1 MKKIALLGVT
11 ALLCLW
17 IKAQSTIKPLNIGD
31 TLPDINLSNLFNYS
45 KKTAKIS
52 SFKGK
57 LLILDFWATWCG
69 SCIKKLPELERLQSR
84 FEDKVTILLV
94 DSDTLVDDEQK
105 VRAFFKQWEKRS
117 GKSFTLTHLLA
128 RDNPLLLSLFPHKS
142 VPHMVWIDSYG
153 KVVQIT
159 AASYLTDEYISKA
172 INNEPFLAVIK
183 KDLVDIDKKRPLS
196 VGQSPEIES
205 KVLFRSAFYN
215 YMGLGSGGSFII
227 DSASNTITRRSLNQ
241 PILKLYQKAFPMLEG
256 SFLRRLVLEVK
267 DSTPFFQGT
276 QQQARW
282 MEANSYSYE
291 ITTSATLPE
300 IRIKQWM
307 LADLNNFFNLTSR
320 DEKRLTTAWELYITN
335 ANLIKTKGGKHVNS
349 LDIEKPGIILQ
360 NAPMDRLT
368 DFLNVYV
375 KTNPMVPIVD
385 VTGYGE
391 HIDIDVSIPDGAN
404 LQKMQDL
411 LAPYGLGI
419 RPVKKEM
426 IMHVISDHK

>member
-1 MKKIALLGVT
+1 MKKIALLGVM

-17 IKAQSTIKPLNIGD
+17 IKAQPTIKPLTIGD
-31 TLPDINLSNLFNYS
+31 TVSDINFNNVFNYPE
-45 KKTAKIS
+45 KTAKLS
-52 SFKGK
+52 NFKGQ
-57 LLILDFWATWCG
+57 LVILDFWATWCG

-84 FEDKVTILLV
+84 FEGEVKILLV

-105 VRAFFKQWEKRS
+105 VRAFLKQWEKRS
-117 GKSFTLTHLLA
+117 GKPFTLTHLLA
-128 RDNPLLLSLFPHKS
+128 KDNPLLLSLFPHKS

-153 KVVQIT
+153 KVIQIT
-159 AASYLTDEYISKA
+159 ASSYLTDKYIAKA
-172 INNEPFLAVIK
+172 INHEPFQAVIK
-183 KDLVDIDKKRPLS
+183 KDLVDIDKKCPLS
-196 VGQSPEIES
+196 IGQTPEIET

-215 YMGLGSGGSFII
+215 YMGLGSGGSFIK

-241 PILKLYQKAFPMLEG
+241 PILKLYQKAFPVLEG
-256 SFLRRLVLEVK
+256 SFHRRLVLEVK

-291 ITTSATLPE
+291 ITTTASLPE

-307 LADLNNFFNLTSR
+307 LADLNKFFNLTAR

-335 ANLIKTKGGKHVNS
+335 TNQLKTKGGKHVNS
-349 LDIEKPGIILQ
+349 IDIEKPGIILR

-385 VTGYGE
+385 VSGYG
-391 HIDIDVSIPDGAN
+391 HPIDIDLSIPDGAD
-404 LQKMQDL
+404 LEKMQDL
-411 LAPYGLGI
+411 LAPHGLGI